1 MIELPPL
8 PYGASPA
15 YGYTEAE
22 MLAYGEACARA
33 AMETA
38 AEVRRKYDELLLAVG
53 NKYAGETRHETALRY
68 IRRQEAGSG
77 SWSAR
82 SSTQSGHQESAP
94 QCHSQ
99 SPPERPR

>member
-33 AMETA
+33 AMEAA
-38 AEVRRKYDELLLAVG
+38 AEKAEFILKSLADDHDNPVERAA
-53 NKYAGETRHETALRY
+53 YAIRALTAPSSPSSSRTR
-68 IRRQEAGSG
+68 S
-77 SWSAR
+77 
-82 SSTQSGHQESAP
+82 
-94 QCHSQ
+94 
-99 SPPERPR
+99 